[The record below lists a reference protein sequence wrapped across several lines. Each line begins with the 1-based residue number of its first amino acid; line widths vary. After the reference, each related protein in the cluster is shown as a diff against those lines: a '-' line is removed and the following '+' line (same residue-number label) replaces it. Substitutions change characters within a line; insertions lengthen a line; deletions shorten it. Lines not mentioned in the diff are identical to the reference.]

1 MGIMLV
7 FDCTAASSFQHV
19 DYWLQSI
26 QQYAHSAVQLL
37 LVGNKSD
44 MLEQRQ
50 VSVEQAQQLAA
61 QHGVQ
66 YREASAKLN
75 LNVTDS
81 FTTLAQLV
89 LDNIAAFQAA
99 AAASAQSKGD
109 AQGQGVINLAER
121 RRKKQNSRL
130 QCSGH
135 VCSR

>member
-1 MGIMLV
+1 MGILLV
-7 FDCTAASSFQHV
+7 FDCTALSSFQHV
-19 DYWLQSI
+19 EYWLQSI

-44 MLEQRQ
+44 MTEQRQ
-50 VSVEQAQQLAA
+50 VSEQQAQQLAS

-75 LNVTDS
+75 LNVADS
-81 FTTLAQLV
+81 FTALAQLV

-99 AAASAQSKGD
+99 NQQSKAVD
-109 AQGQGVINLAER
+109 AQGQGVINLAEK
-121 RRKKQNSRL
+121 RRKKQQSRL
-130 QCSGH
+130 QCSGQ